1 MDSDE
6 ELEGKGQCLV
16 KMRPTLK
23 NVMEDEVSE
32 VEETALPKKLKTKL
46 RRIEGQQKEAFAV
59 DVAEVYSPP
68 RIAKKACESGLRA
81 GSSYDIRTGYDLATK
96 EGIKKMWEGLVEDDP
111 ELTILCPPCTPF
123 SVLQSWNY
131 ERMLLAKAICLLGEG
146 LHHVEVAA
154 EVALW
159 QYYRGKLFL
168 FEHPL
173 GSKAWSE
180 EVMQHIMQLP
190 GAFVCR
196 TDMCRY
202 GMRVRDGL
210 NLKPTRWVTNSWEV
224 ARELQRRCNG
234 EHEHEALLG
243 GKAADAA
250 VYPPQ
255 LCQAVVRGLKRH
267 LRVRRE
273 VQKVCLEE
281 TQVVEVMAVH
291 RQPLDEDDDL
301 DVFED
306 ILPEEVEEFRAQR
319 KEDRKERERQRIEA
333 AVTAEDKAK
342 VHKMHVNLGHPS
354 KESFVRFLRAGR
366 VREEVVRWVMREFS
380 CTTCN
385 SKVVPKAPRP
395 AVVPKCYRPGVALG
409 LDLFY
414 IPDILNQKSLPVLN
428 IVDLGTN
435 YQMVELLENK
445 DPNTIW
451 RAFWSTWCRTFGVPE
466 YLSIDEGREFR
477 GDFTKWCAGFGTI
490 VFRAAARAPWQQ
502 GRVERHGGLMKTMI
516 ETAREAAVIGTV
528 DDLRLLLGECEC
540 AKNRYANRSGY
551 SPVQRQIG
559 QWPRLPGS
567 LMADEALDPALQLQN
582 GTEEFER
589 LLEMRDIAQKAFL
602 KLSCKDA
609 ASRALKARPR
619 IQRVFKTGEV
629 VYVFRVLRKK
639 KSVRGHEG
647 PVARGAGVRQKAT
660 WVGPGHVL
668 AMEGS
673 VVWVNMFGEL
683 WRASVEQTREATT
696 DEKLGVEVVA
706 EDFSEMQE
714 RLRRGSHRAGYR
726 DVSKDIPEDAKNLS
740 QEEERVDEVRQEG
753 EERGRPRARLSPEIA
768 EIEEDD
774 SDGGNSYVPTSPEES
789 VDGVSGGVRTPAR
802 RASHATVAE
811 PEAEVIEHN
820 VATEAEMI
828 DEEAERAARE
838 DVEESTVQSATLD
851 GLRPNYEAVRQGARA
866 RWHRRADAPYFAEFF
881 FQNEDEGGREE
892 EVEEPRQDY
901 WVFDP
906 HEKLL
911 QRHHVHWRR
920 ALFNPA
926 SAEGIPVPLRALKKA
941 RLTRRMVNGEPE
953 EVKDEWSL
961 FTKKEERYSWWKG
974 VTEFKVDDY
983 YMQQGQ
989 RLSDVAKKKRGEG
1002 EVFSHE
1008 IPEEEWPEWVA
1019 QDTAE
1024 FQKIVDS
1031 GGLKILSIEESREM
1045 ASRTASCQAEW

>member
-1 MDSDE
+1 M
-6 ELEGKGQCLV
+6 
-16 KMRPTLK
+16 
-23 NVMEDEVSE
+23 
-32 VEETALPKKLKTKL
+32 
-46 RRIEGQQKEAFAV
+46 
-59 DVAEVYSPP
+59 
-68 RIAKKACESGLRA
+68 
-81 GSSYDIRTGYDLATK
+81 
-96 EGIKKMWEGLVEDDP
+96 
-111 ELTILCPPCTPF
+111 
-123 SVLQSWNY
+123 
-131 ERMLLAKAICLLGEG
+131 
-146 LHHVEVAA
+146 
-154 EVALW
+154 
-159 QYYRGKLFL
+159 
-168 FEHPL
+168 
-173 GSKAWSE
+173 
-180 EVMQHIMQLP
+180 
-190 GAFVCR
+190 
-196 TDMCRY
+196 
-202 GMRVRDGL
+202 
-210 NLKPTRWVTNSWEV
+210 
-224 ARELQRRCNG
+224 
-234 EHEHEALLG
+234 
-243 GKAADAA
+243 
-250 VYPPQ
+250 
-255 LCQAVVRGLKRH
+255 
-267 LRVRRE
+267 
-273 VQKVCLEE
+273 
-281 TQVVEVMAVH
+281 
-291 RQPLDEDDDL
+291 
-301 DVFED
+301 
-306 ILPEEVEEFRAQR
+306 
-319 KEDRKERERQRIEA
+319 
-333 AVTAEDKAK
+333 
-342 VHKMHVNLGHPS
+342 
-354 KESFVRFLRAGR
+354 
-366 VREEVVRWVMREFS
+366 MREFS
-380 CTTCN
+380 CTTCS

-414 IPDILNQKSLPVLN
+414 IPDILNQRSLPVLN
-428 IVDLGTN
+428 MVDLGTN
-435 YQMVELLENK
+435 YQMIELLENK
-445 DPNTIW
+445 DPSTIW
-451 RAFWSTWCRTFGVPE
+451 RAFWLTWCRTFGVPE

-516 ETAREAAVIGTV
+516 ETAREAAVLDTI
-528 DDLRLLLGECEC
+528 DDLKLLLGECEC

-567 LMADEALDPALQLQN
+567 LMADEALDPALQVQN

-647 PVARGAGVRQKAT
+647 PVARGSGVGQKAT

-696 DEKLGVEVVA
+696 DEKLGVEVIA

-726 DVSKDIPEDAKNLS
+726 DVSKDIPGDAKNLDKK
-740 QEEERVDEVRQEG
+740 EERLDEVRQEG
-753 EERGRPRARLSPEIA
+753 EERGRPRARLSSEV
-768 EIEEDD
+768 EEDD
-774 SDGGNSYVPTSPEES
+774 SDGGNSYVPTTPEEIA
-789 VDGVSGGVRTPAR
+789 DGVSGGARTPAR

-811 PEAEVIEHN
+811 PEAEVMEHN

-838 DVEESTVQSATLD
+838 DVEDSTRQSAVLD
-851 GLRPNYEAVRQGARA
+851 GLRPSYKAVRQGARA
-866 RWHRRADAPYFAEFF
+866 RWHWRADAPYFAEFF
-881 FQNEDEGGREE
+881 FQNKDEEDKEE

-906 HEKLL
+906 HESVL

-926 SAEGIPVPLRALKKA
+926 NAEGIPVPLRALKKA
-941 RLTRRMVNGEPE
+941 RLTRRVVNGEPE
-953 EVKDEWSL
+953 EVKDEWFV

-974 VTEFKVDDY
+974 VTEFKVDAY

-989 RLSDVAKKKRGEG
+989 RLSDAAKKKRGEG

-1008 IPEEEWPEWVA
+1008 IPEDEWPEWVA

-1031 GGLKILSIEESREM
+1031 GGLKILSIEESRRIKEELKRDGKQNRILPSRM
-1045 ASRTASCQAEW
+1045 VRRYKPGDGPGQPRTKKSRFCIRGDRDPDAAYLSRFAPTVTTSNLQVLIQVAVNKGYKGVVGDLKAAFTQSMPLTRAGGPIYCKSCDGSMPGLHHEQIAEIKLGCYGLCDAPMHWRKTLIKFLKEELGYRQSGLDPCTFLLQGETELHGMVAVEVDDLLMFGDEVHEGKMKQLQKRFVFGKIEPIGEDGVNFNGRRLRQQGDTILIDMKAFVEERMDLVEIPKERMKQKDQRLTEEETNLVRKACGSLNWAGREGRPDAAAAASMFSSRTSRTSIKC